1 MTDLAEHQLDIAG
14 RKARVLR
21 GGKRGAPSAIFL
33 HGGAP
38 GITPYCSGA
47 HMWGGNLQ
55 AFLAERDVIVPDMPG
70 SGGTSFG
77 PGPVTFESFGRH
89 VIALLDAL
97 AIKECDVVGHDLGG
111 LVGLWL
117 AMEQPA
123 RVRSLSVVASQWSP
137 PRGDGLDNL
146 LLVSPPPP
154 LWSRASQAWALER
167 LSYSHAH
174 IDAGLLDAC
183 VAAGEG
189 DAHRGAVTAMREH
202 YARVFVPGA
211 SATRY
216 RLWEVCRG
224 EGLKVPTQFVWASH
238 DPTVSR
244 EAGFVLYDIIARK
257 QPATHF
263 HVVNRAGTFPFR
275 EEPLVFHHM
284 VSSFQAGVLAEGRRV
299 AA

>member
-1 MTDLAEHQLDIAG
+1 MTALVEQHLEIVG
-14 RKARVLR
+14 RKARILR

-33 HGGAP
+33 HGGVP
-38 GITPYCSGA
+38 GITPFCSGA
-47 HMWGGNLQ
+47 HLWGDSLQ
-55 AFLAERDVIVPDMPG
+55 PFLAERDVIVPDLPG
-70 SGGTSFG
+70 GGGTSLG
-77 PGPVTFESFGRH
+77 SGPVTFDSFSRY
-89 VIALLDAL
+89 VIELLDAL
-97 AIKECDVVGHDLGG
+97 GIKQCDVVGHDLGG
-111 LVGLWL
+111 LAALWL

-154 LWSRASQAWALER
+154 LWGRESQAWALER

-183 VAAGEG
+183 MGASEG

-202 YARVFVPGA
+202 YARSFVPSA
-211 SATRY
+211 SKARY

-224 EGLKVPTQFVWASH
+224 EGLGVPTQMVWASH

-244 EAGFVLYDIIARK
+244 EAGFVLFDIIARK
-257 QPATHF
+257 QTAAHF
-263 HVVNRAGTFPFR
+263 HVVNRAGNFPFR
-275 EEPLVFHHM
+275 EEPMVFHHV
-284 VSSFQAGVLAEGRRV
+284 VSSFQAGVLAEGRRS